1 MVLVLI
7 CLSGCSTPNK
17 KQQNKSLFEQALVI
31 QQFKGT
37 AGKQQSSADEVLTWK
52 FNVGQYQLS
61 DEQRKELLTY
71 CLAIARGQSPLVKI
85 SLGPDWLSSYK
96 RGNQIRLLIPRGF
109 KIEQQY
115 NPKMDENSV
124 TVEIGRSIAL

>member
-1 MVLVLI
+1 MVLALI
-7 CLSGCSTPNK
+7 CTSACSSPN

-31 QQFKGT
+31 QQFKGN
-37 AGKQQSSADEVLTWK
+37 KVQPQDSAVDILSWQFDE
-52 FNVGQYQLS
+52 GQYQLS
-61 DEQRKELLTY
+61 NEQRKELLSY
-71 CLAIARGQSPLVKI
+71 CLSSDYGQNPLVKI

-115 NPKMDENSV
+115 KPEMDKDSV
-124 TVEIGRSIAL
+124 TVTIERGIAL